1 MMRIY
6 TLKRWFTTIAL
17 LSYLILRFYT
27 EPTWWSELII
37 YNAIV
42 VGAVFSILSSP
53 IPENLMGKMSMSLA
67 LVFWAIGSVLSG
79 IDSFF
84 GIELSTIAEIPY
96 ALFYP
101 FAIFGTISSLSKQG
115 KSARLEVIDT
125 LVIAFSGTTLLAT
138 FFLQS
143 AQNEFLG
150 TQLQIFLTIIYPI
163 ANLVLLMTVL
173 VLVGLQRLHGR
184 NLLFLLGI
192 SIFVMS
198 DFYYLYLSQWGTYIY
213 GTWSDAGWLFG
224 FVILAHSYWFTSVED
239 ERQRSH
245 SPYLVTLALLLS
257 LLVMAISALRPDYF
271 PRFVLIPAFATIA
284 LAFIRMVVAM
294 SDARKIGDER
304 ALARTDELTG
314 LANRR
319 RFMAE
324 FTEFSQRAG
333 SLLILDLDGF
343 KPVND
348 RLGHEAGDQ
357 LLTQVAHRFQRVI
370 PKGALLARLGGD
382 EFGALIPGNEGF
394 EIAVALRASLAYP
407 FRIYGESI
415 KLDVSIGEVFQGGGG
430 ESQTMLR
437 LADEAM
443 YRAKRQGVGI
453 CSSATTGRND

>member
-1 MMRIY
+1 
-6 TLKRWFTTIAL
+6 
-17 LSYLILRFYT
+17 
-27 EPTWWSELII
+27 
-37 YNAIV
+37 
-42 VGAVFSILSSP
+42 
-53 IPENLMGKMSMSLA
+53 
-67 LVFWAIGSVLSG
+67 
-79 IDSFF
+79 
-84 GIELSTIAEIPY
+84 
-96 ALFYP
+96 
-101 FAIFGTISSLSKQG
+101 
-115 KSARLEVIDT
+115 
-125 LVIAFSGTTLLAT
+125 
-138 FFLQS
+138 
-143 AQNEFLG
+143 
-150 TQLQIFLTIIYPI
+150 
-163 ANLVLLMTVL
+163 
-173 VLVGLQRLHGR
+173 
-184 NLLFLLGI
+184 
-192 SIFVMS
+192 MS

-213 GTWSDAGWLFG
+213 GTWSDAGWLLG
-224 FVILAHSYWFTSVED
+224 FVVIAHSYWFTSVED

-257 LLVMAISALRPDYF
+257 LFVMAISALHPDYF